1 MMEFDL
7 FAFLLGAILGGL
19 IGYRVCDH
27 IHKAIIPDLM
37 HRIGVTPEKLEQ
49 VMKDLKMEI
58 AQEEGEQKDP
68 EINIKVEQHGEQL
81 YVFRKDNMEF
91 LGQGKNYEEL
101 LKILQSKF
109 QNVKFAVAKEDGA
122 DLLGLVK
129 ENPTS

>member
-19 IGYRVCDH
+19 VGYSVCDH

-129 ENPTS
+129 ENPTT

>member
-1 MMEFDL
+1 MEFDL
-7 FAFLLGAILGGL
+7 FAFLIGAVLGAFA
-19 IGYRVCDH
+19 GYRVCDH

-37 HRIGVTPEKLEQ
+37 HRVGVTPEKLEQ
-49 VMKDLKMEI
+49 VMMELKKEI
-58 AQEEGEQKDP
+58 AQEEGEEKDP

>member
-1 MMEFDL
+1 
-7 FAFLLGAILGGL
+7 
-19 IGYRVCDH
+19 
-27 IHKAIIPDLM
+27 M

-58 AQEEGEQKDP
+58 DQEEGKQKDP

-129 ENPTS
+129 ENPTT

>member
-1 MMEFDL
+1 MEFDL
-7 FAFLLGAILGGL
+7 FAFLIGAVLGGFA
-19 IGYRVCDH
+19 GYRVCDH

-37 HRIGVTPEKLEQ
+37 QRVGVTPEKLEQ

-58 AQEEGEQKDP
+58 SQGEGEEKDP
-68 EINIKVEQHGEQL
+68 EISIKVEAHGEQL

-109 QNVKFAVAKEDGA
+109 QNVKFSVAKEDGA
-122 DLLGLVK
+122 DLLGLAK
-129 ENPTS
+129 DTPTS